1 VRSNPSA
8 ACLSQYLCVLIVRPG
23 KKKLK
28 RKRGV
33 AHAAREAGEDRVRSQ
48 RGQGGEP
55 KAGSQGE
62 SEDPDGRVSKWVCN

>member
-1 VRSNPSA
+1 VASPGPGHPPAQCPPHRGA
-8 ACLSQYLCVLIVRPG
+8 AKDGQ
-23 KKKLK
+23 
-28 RKRGV
+28 RGV